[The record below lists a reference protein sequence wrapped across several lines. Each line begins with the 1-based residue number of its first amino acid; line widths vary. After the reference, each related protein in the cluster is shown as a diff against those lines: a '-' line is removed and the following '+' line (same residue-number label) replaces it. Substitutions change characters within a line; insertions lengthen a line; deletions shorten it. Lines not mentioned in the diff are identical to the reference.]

1 MKKDKIKIAMV
12 TNHFGIT
19 GIGTVMMNY
28 CKALDKEKFNL
39 TILAGEPI
47 ADLYKC
53 ECKKNGIQLIA
64 LPSRHQKSLA
74 HYAGLWRELRKRK
87 FDIVHVHGSSSMMA
101 IELLIA
107 KLAGIKYRI
116 AHSHSCHCSN
126 MKLQNLLNPIFK
138 RLYTVSIACSEVAGD
153 WLFGKD
159 NYIILPNGFDT
170 KGFVF
175 SEQKRNK
182 IRRELNIGDKFVL
195 GHVGRFNNVKNQ
207 RYLLELFND
216 IAIKGE
222 EIYLLLVGT
231 GPDFDMISKLV
242 ENHQFSS
249 RIILYGESEDV
260 VALYSSMDVFLFPS
274 LYEGLGLVAVEAQ
287 ISGLPCVIS
296 DKVPRSVKILENVN
310 FKGIGVDDK
319 KAWIEKIQDY
329 KQLTIDRE
337 NIYQN
342 NKKNIQNFDI
352 SFCSKTLENIYYN
365 LANR

>member
-170 KGFVF
+170 TKFIF
-175 SEQKRNK
+175 SEQERNRMRK
-182 IRRELNIGDKFVL
+182 ELQIENKYVL
-195 GHVGRFNNVKNQ
+195 GHVGRFNETKNQ
-207 RYLLELFND
+207 QYLLD
-216 IAIKGE
+216 IFKDLAEKYE
-222 EIYLLLVGT
+222 DVYLLLIGT
-231 GPDFDMISKLV
+231 GPDFNMISKLV
-242 ENHQFSS
+242 ENHQFAS
-249 RIILYGESEDV
+249 RIILYGESDSISS
-260 VALYSSMDVFLFPS
+260 LYSVMDVFLFPS
-274 LYEGLGLVAVEAQ
+274 VYEGLGLVAVEAQ
-287 ISGLPCVIS
+287 ISGLPCIIS
-296 DKVPRSVKILENVN
+296 DKVPKIVKVGENVSFLPIGNEGEKTWIDQIIKYKTLSIDRQNTYQKIKNEIQKFEIVSSTKSLENVYC
-310 FKGIGVDDK
+310 KLVTK
-319 KAWIEKIQDY
+319 
-329 KQLTIDRE
+329 
-337 NIYQN
+337 
-342 NKKNIQNFDI
+342 
-352 SFCSKTLENIYYN
+352 
-365 LANR
+365 